1 LVAVA
6 DVEGCWFCGRPR
18 DERCGFRVGLHRD
31 VESKNYAV
39 VVSDQWQRRGV
50 VVPRCRRCRVGHGLE
65 TVLLV
70 IGIPAIA
77 WGAGLLIDGLTGAA
91 GADPLDRGNV
101 VAIAA
106 FALPLLAWVALV
118 LGLFGLRRR
127 RYVRRHPAV
136 ADLLD
141 DGWRYGGA
149 PIYHF
154 DKRWTEIA

>member
-1 LVAVA
+1 MAN
-6 DVEGCWFCGRPR
+6 DEDCWFCGRAR
-18 DERCGFRVGLHRD
+18 DERHGFRVGLHRD
-31 VESKNYAV
+31 VETKNYAIV
-39 VVSDQWQRRGV
+39 ISDQWQRRDV

-65 TVLLV
+65 TLLLV

-77 WGAGLLIDGLTGAA
+77 WGTGLLIDGLTGAA

-101 VAIAA
+101 AAIVA
-106 FALPLLAWVALV
+106 FALPLAGWVALV

-136 ADLLD
+136 ANLLG

-154 DKRWTEIA
+154 DRRWTGLV